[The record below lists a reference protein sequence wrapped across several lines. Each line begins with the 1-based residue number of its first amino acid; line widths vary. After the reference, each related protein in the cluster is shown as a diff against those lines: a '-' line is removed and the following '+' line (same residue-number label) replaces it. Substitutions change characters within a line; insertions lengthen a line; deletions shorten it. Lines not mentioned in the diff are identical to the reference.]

1 MNSVTISL
9 VVFACVIGGAL
20 IGLLF
25 GAVLPPDHLSGDS
38 KDVVKLGMGLVG
50 TMTAILLGLLVAS
63 AKSFYDTQSSEL
75 TEMSAKVILLDRVL
89 AHYGPEAKEAR
100 DLLHSAVA
108 RILDTMWHQG
118 GRQDSR
124 TNAAPGGAEIVYEKI
139 QGLSPQNDT
148 QHSLQTQALSIAI
161 DLGKTRWLMLEQ
173 GATSVSLPL
182 LVALV
187 FWLAIIFCSF
197 GLLAPRNAT
206 VVATLFISALSVSVA
221 IFLVLEL
228 FDPFGGVVQISSAP
242 LRSALAH
249 LGK

>member
-1 MNSVTISL
+1 MIMNSVTISL

-20 IGLLF
+20 IGLFF

-75 TEMSAKVILLDRVL
+75 TEMSAKVIFLDRVL

-100 DLLHSAVA
+100 DLLHGAVA

-139 QGLSPQNDT
+139 QGLSPQNDA

-228 FDPFGGVVQISSAP
+228 FDPFGGDGSDLQ
-242 LRSALAH
+242 RSTA
-249 LGK
+249 

>member
-9 VVFACVIGGAL
+9 VVFACVIAGAL

-100 DLLHSAVA
+100 DLLHGAVA